1 MATRDES
8 MAGKVCLVTGATSG
22 IGEVAA
28 TALAAKGAT
37 VVLVGRNPE
46 KAAATAERIKKVTGN
61 PSVEFLIADLSQQ
74 SEVRRLAEEFKAKH
88 DRLHVLVNNAGAMFA
103 DRRESPD
110 GIELTFALN
119 HLGYFLLTNLL
130 LDTLKASAPSRVV
143 SVASYAHR
151 MVPAL
156 DFDDLQFREKYSG
169 FKVYGASKLANVLF
183 TKELARRLEGTGV
196 TANSLH
202 PGFVATSFVEGERR
216 PRLVVPADGQP
227 LRHLAREKGRKRRST
242 WPAPPRSRASPGSI
256 SPSASPRPPRPPAA
270 MRRRLGGCGRR
281 ARPLTGVS
289 AAERGIGLESK
300 KNQPRMTPMGR
311 R

>member
-1 MATRDES
+1 MAARDES
-8 MAGKVCLVTGATSG
+8 MAGKICLVTGATSG

-37 VVLVGRNPE
+37 VVLVGRNPG
-46 KAAATAERIKKVTGN
+46 KTAATAERIKKEAGN
-61 PSVEFLIADLSQQ
+61 PSVEFLIADLSRQA
-74 SEVRRLAEEFKAKH
+74 EVRRLAEEFRAKH

-103 DRRESPD
+103 ERRESAD

-156 DFDDLQFREKYSG
+156 DFDDLQFRKKYSG

-183 TKELARRLEGTGV
+183 SKELARRLEGTGV

-202 PGFVATSFVEGERR
+202 PGFVATSFVEGNGILGWWFRR
-216 PRLVVPADGQP
+216 MANLFAISP
-227 LRHLAREKGRKRRST
+227 EKGAQTTIYLASSPEVEGVSGLYFSKCKPET
-242 WPAPPRSRASPGSI
+242 PAPAGRDE
-256 SPSASPRPPRPPAA
+256 AA
-270 MRRRLGGCGRR
+270 ARRLWEESE
-281 ARPLTGVS
+281 ALTAVS
-289 AAERGIGLESK
+289 AAGAV
-300 KNQPRMTPMGR
+300 
-311 R
+311 